1 MSNGTKMIIDILNEL
16 ASTTSRLDKEA
27 ILTREKNN
35 ELLKAVIVAALDP
48 MTNYHIRKIPQYEIG
63 QHNIGGLE
71 IALRMLNDL
80 SSRMFTGHAA
90 IFHLAT
96 ILSSVDKGDAD
107 VIERVIDKDLRCGVS
122 DKTANKI
129 WPGLISEYPVMLC
142 DQYNEKTIERIKFP
156 ALCQLKLDGMRFNAI
171 CKNGAVELRT
181 RNGKVIDIG
190 GELDELF
197 ATMADGR
204 DIVFDGELLVY
215 DEDMYQ
221 YLPRQTSNGIMS
233 RALKGTITKQQ
244 CTQIAATVWDVID
257 GDAFRAKKSTTK
269 YIDRFNQLAA
279 DVERLNS
286 PRVKLVWSTTVDN
299 VNEAIALF
307 EQFLADGQEGV
318 ILKDAS
324 SPWESKRVKHQ
335 LKFKGELECDLVV
348 VDWELGS
355 GKNENRLGAL
365 VAESADGVVR
375 VSIGSGFT
383 DVDRDMITRDAV
395 GKIVSVKYNGRIKDK
410 KSGKQSLFLPIF
422 VCLRMDKT
430 EPDHSKDIK

>member
-1 MSNGTKMIIDILNEL
+1 DILNEL
-16 ASTTSRLDKEA
+16 ASTTSRYNKEA

-35 ELLKAVIVAALDP
+35 GLLKAVFVAALDP
-48 MTNYHIRKIPQYEIG
+48 MINYHIRKIPQYESG
-63 QHNIGGLE
+63 LHNIGGLE
-71 IALRMLNDL
+71 IALKMLDDL

-90 IFHLAT
+90 IFHLST
-96 ILSSVDKGDAD
+96 ILSGVNQGDAD
-107 VIERVIDKDLRCGVS
+107 VIERIINKDVRCGVS
-122 DKTANKI
+122 IKTVNFI

-190 GELDELF
+190 GELDEMF
-197 ATMADGR
+197 ATMADGH
-204 DIVFDGELLVY
+204 DVVFDGELLVY

-221 YLPRQTSNGIMS
+221 YLPRQASNGIMS

-244 CTQIAATVWDVID
+244 CTQIAATVWDRID
-257 GDAFRAKKSTTK
+257 GPAFREKRSTTK
-269 YIDRFNQLAA
+269 YIDRFNHLAA
-279 DVERLNS
+279 DVERLGS
-286 PRVKLVWSTTVDN
+286 PRIKLVWSTAVVS

-307 EQFLADGQEGV
+307 EQFLAEGQEGV
-318 ILKDAS
+318 ILKDMFG
-324 SPWESKRVKHQ
+324 PWESKRVKHQ

-348 VDWELGS
+348 VDWELGT
-355 GKNENRLGAL
+355 GKNQNRLGAL
-365 VAESADGVVR
+365 VAESADGDLR

-383 DVDRDMITRDAV
+383 DADRDTITRDAV
-395 GKIVSVKYNGRIKDK
+395 GKIVSVKYNGKIKDK

-422 VCLRMDKT
+422 VELRADK
-430 EPDHSKDIK
+430 